1 MQRLK
6 ERFEAKEQDLKF
18 VCLEE
23 KTMPIELSCGAVVI
37 SREDGETRYLL
48 IANPSGIWGFPKGHM
63 EAGETERE
71 TALREIKEE
80 TGLDVQFLGD
90 FRAADA
96 HALVREGRPDVTK
109 QITYFL
115 AEYRAI
121 LSPSAGGNIRYSPH
135 DLSGSP
141 GRVSIRKLQ
150 TYPAGSGGVFD
161 RSRNVKKRRFLLANP
176 FHILYNERE

>member
-1 MQRLK
+1 
-6 ERFEAKEQDLKF
+6 
-18 VCLEE
+18 
-23 KTMPIELSCGAVVI
+23 MPIETCCGAVVI
-37 SREDGETRYLL
+37 NREDGETRYLL

-109 QITYFL
+109 QITDFL
-115 AEYRAI
+115 AEYKGQAVRPQPGEISQIRLMTFEEALDAFQYESSKRI
-121 LSPSAGGNIRYSPH
+121 LREAAAY
-135 DLSGSP
+135 
-141 GRVSIRKLQ
+141 VSVHE
-150 TYPAGSGGVFD
+150 A
-161 RSRNVKKRRFLLANP
+161 
-176 FHILYNERE
+176 